1 MSSPD
6 EPDKATLNRELRRHR
21 WLKRIEQLVPKML
34 LMAEKKGDI
43 VVANLGQ
50 KRLPDGRIV
59 KFTLEAKIV
68 HQGAGGA
75 HKGH

>member
-6 EPDKATLNRELRRHR
+6 EPDLATLNRELRRHR

-34 LMAEKKGDI
+34 VMTEKEGDI

-59 KFTLEAKIV
+59 KFTLEAKLV
-68 HQGAGGA
+68 QQGAGGA
-75 HKGH
+75 HKGY

>member
-6 EPDKATLNRELRRHR
+6 EPDLATLNRELRRHR

-34 LMAEKKGDI
+34 VMAEKDGDI

-50 KRLPDGRIV
+50 KPLSDGRIV
-59 KFTLEAKIV
+59 KFTLEAKLV

-75 HKGH
+75 HKGY